1 MYPCNHFQVYGSM
14 AWSHCATITVIC
26 LKNFFIFPVTT
37 IYFQNF

>member
-14 AWSHCATITVIC
+14 AWSHCATIC
-26 LKNFFIFPVTT
+26 LQNFFIFPITT